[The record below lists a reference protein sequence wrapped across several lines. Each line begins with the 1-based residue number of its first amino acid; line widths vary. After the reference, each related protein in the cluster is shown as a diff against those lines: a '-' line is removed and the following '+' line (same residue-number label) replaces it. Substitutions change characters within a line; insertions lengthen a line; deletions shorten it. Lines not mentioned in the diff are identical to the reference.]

1 MDSYFVFGFT
11 ASLLP
16 LVATFFYI
24 KSILSGYTRINLAGN
39 FIYILATVMIITS
52 SLSLGVTSAIL
63 LGFGYLLCQVS
74 VSAVGFKY
82 GYFKFTGFDYLCV
95 TLSLF
100 GLVLWLSLD
109 APMYGLVTNVFVDA
123 LGSLAILK
131 KLYLHPE
138 TEASFPWFLAFIAG
152 IVNLLAIPV
161 FNIENSLYTFYSIT
175 SSFMIFALSLRK
187 LSASDKI

>member
-1 MDSYFVFGFT
+1 MDNYFVFGFI
-11 ASLLP
+11 AALLP

-39 FIYILATVMIITS
+39 FIYIMATVMIITS
-52 SLSLGVTSAIL
+52 SLALGVTSAIL
-63 LGFGYLLCQVS
+63 LGLGYLLCQVS
-74 VSAVGFKY
+74 VSVAGLKY
-82 GYFKFTGFDYLCV
+82 GYFKFTKFDYLCI
-95 TLSLF
+95 TLSFF

-138 TEASFPWFLAFIAG
+138 TEASFPWFLALIAG
-152 IVNLLAIPV
+152 VVNLLAIPV
-161 FNIENSLYTFYSIT
+161 FNIENSLYTVYSIA